1 MTDGDHGRAPQR
13 GRNAWKGVAV
23 LAVVSASLFAGGWVW
38 LRAEERDCEW
48 ECLNFPAVV
57 ALLILGAVALL
68 CVVVLIGMLAFRLI
82 RDSARTDQDPQ
93 TPFPK

>member
-1 MTDGDHGRAPQR
+1 VTDGDQGRAPQG

-48 ECLNFPAVV
+48 ECFNFPAVAGLLALGSV
-57 ALLILGAVALL
+57 ALIS
-68 CVVVLIGMLAFRLI
+68 VVVLIGMLAFRLI
-82 RDSARTDQDPQ
+82 RDSGQTDQDPQ
-93 TPFPK
+93 TPFPE